1 MNTHR
6 KLHFPESHYHEYI
19 DGELSVGDRE
29 IFDEHLKS
37 CRPCQSEL
45 QRLTNL
51 FHDIESLPAV
61 DIGRDL
67 SSAVL
72 TRIGAARGSS
82 RRWRLVLAS
91 QVVVSALLFWL
102 AWPLAEPYFQASQQ
116 VDWQSLVSEA
126 GLIFSAHL
134 ENLNDSAALFVEQA
148 ASQIETS
155 LLAAE
160 LEIVESLVLPL
171 LTSASIMW
179 LVGNRLLLNSK
190 NQYH

>member
-19 DGELSVGDRE
+19 DGELSYGDRE
-29 IFDEHLKS
+29 VFDEHLKS

-45 QRLTNL
+45 QRLTSL

-91 QVVVSALLFWL
+91 QVVVSVLLFWL